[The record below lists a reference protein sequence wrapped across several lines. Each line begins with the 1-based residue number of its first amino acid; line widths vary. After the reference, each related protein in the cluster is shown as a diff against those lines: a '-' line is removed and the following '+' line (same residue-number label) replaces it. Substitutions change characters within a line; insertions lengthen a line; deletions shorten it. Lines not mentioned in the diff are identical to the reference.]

1 MAVSIR
7 GGVDY
12 QVSGPLVSGDFTIG
26 KVGGKTAYV
35 RGAGSLVGP
44 DDGSARVGIN
54 VNRIGFLNLWAGNVT
69 VTDRAAGVQTTAVYL
84 GVPSVQGNTV
94 SGTAFSVK
102 TLSKAPFLAPVTVAW
117 SVTDAG

>member
-1 MAVSIR
+1 MSVTLS

-44 DDGSARVGIN
+44 DDGSARVGVN
-54 VNRIGFLNLWAGNVT
+54 VNRIGFLNLWVGQVT
-69 VTDRAAGVQTTAVYL
+69 VTDRAAGVQTSAVYL
-84 GVPSVQGNTV
+84 GVPSISGKTA
-94 SGTAFSVK
+94 SGTAFSVE
-102 TLSKAPFLAPVTVAW
+102 TLSKAPFLAPVRVSW